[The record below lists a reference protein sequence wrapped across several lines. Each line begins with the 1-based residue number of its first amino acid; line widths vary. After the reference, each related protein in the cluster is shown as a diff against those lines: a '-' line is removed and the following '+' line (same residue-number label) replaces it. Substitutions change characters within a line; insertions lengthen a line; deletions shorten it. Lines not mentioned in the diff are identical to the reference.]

1 MTGTASDTADVIII
15 GTGVIGTAAAFELA
29 KQGYKTLS
37 VDRNS
42 QIGHGSTAG
51 SCAII
56 RMHYSTRDGT
66 AFAFEGYHYWRDWA
80 DYLGLPLD
88 TALARFVECGC
99 LVMKTEANGGLKK
112 HIAHSQALS
121 IPIEDWDA
129 DRIKARLPIYDLAS
143 YAPARTR
150 DDDTFGQPNG
160 TRIHGGVF
168 WPKAGYVTDPA
179 LSAQN
184 LAAAAALHG
193 SRFRLRAEVAE
204 ILQAGGA
211 VTGVKLSDGAEI
223 HAPVVINIA
232 GPGSAHINRLA
243 GVTDDMTIQTRPLR
257 QEVVHL
263 PSPAGFDF
271 EQNGMIV
278 SDSDIALYCRP
289 EHGNHILIG
298 SEDPPCDD
306 HKWTDSDT
314 GYDDSFSEQW
324 TTQALRYAQRV
335 PALPISSQ
343 LRGVVDLY
351 DASTDWIPVYDKSS
365 LGGFYMACGTSG
377 NQYKN
382 AAIAGKLMAG
392 LVDYCE
398 NGADHDTTPLRF
410 KMPYTGVEID
420 TGFYSRKRPI
430 NTDSS
435 FSVLG

>member
-1 MTGTASDTADVIII
+1 M
-15 GTGVIGTAAAFELA
+15 
-29 KQGYKTLS
+29 
-37 VDRNS
+37 
-42 QIGHGSTAG
+42 
-51 SCAII
+51 
-56 RMHYSTRDGT
+56 
-66 AFAFEGYHYWRDWA
+66 
-80 DYLGLPLD
+80 
-88 TALARFVECGC
+88 
-99 LVMKTEANGGLKK
+99 
-112 HIAHSQALS
+112 
-121 IPIEDWDA
+121 
-129 DRIKARLPIYDLAS
+129 
-143 YAPARTR
+143 
-150 DDDTFGQPNG
+150 
-160 TRIHGGVF
+160 
-168 WPKAGYVTDPA
+168 
-179 LSAQN
+179 
-184 LAAAAALHG
+184 
-193 SRFRLRAEVAE
+193 
-204 ILQAGGA
+204 
-211 VTGVKLSDGAEI
+211 
-223 HAPVVINIA
+223 INIA

-243 GVTDDMTIQTRPLR
+243 GVTDDMTIATRPLR

-306 HKWTDSDT
+306 HKWVEGDT

-335 PALPISSQ
+335 PDLPISSK

-392 LVDYCE
+392 LVEYCE
-398 NGADHDTTPLRF
+398 GGADHDTTPLEF
-410 KMPYTGVEID
+410 KMPYTGLEINA
-420 TGFYSRKRPI
+420 GFYSRKRPI
-430 NTDSS
+430 NTQSS